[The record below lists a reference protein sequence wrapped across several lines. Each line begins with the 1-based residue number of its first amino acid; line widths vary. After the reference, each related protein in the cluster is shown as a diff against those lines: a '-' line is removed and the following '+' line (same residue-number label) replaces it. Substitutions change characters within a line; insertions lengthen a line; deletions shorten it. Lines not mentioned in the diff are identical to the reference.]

1 MKKNAINDYLTEL
14 QLIWTRQHH
23 PALTAQAASEHW
35 AHADYLE
42 HLLEGECHRRR
53 ENRIQRR
60 LQAARFPV
68 PKTLDAFDWSWPKK
82 IDRTHV
88 MDLMRLAFLET
99 RANVILIGGVG
110 LGKSH
115 IATAV
120 GRQACLEGHSALWV
134 STIDMINALI
144 AAQAA
149 ARLRQE
155 LKKYLA
161 PELLILDELG
171 YLPID
176 KQGADLLFQ
185 VIGSRY
191 ERGSILLTTNR
202 PFKQWAAIFNN
213 DNTLASAVL
222 DRLLHHAQTLVI
234 EGQSYRMKDQANP

>member
-1 MKKNAINDYLTEL
+1 MKSHLCDYLKEL
-14 QLIWTRQHH
+14 QLTWSLQHH
-23 PALTAQAASEHW
+23 EALAQEAAQNGE
-35 AHADYLE
+35 AHASYLE
-42 HLLEGECHRRR
+42 RVLEGECHRRR
-53 ENRIQRR
+53 EIRIQRR

-68 PKTLDAFDWSWPKK
+68 LKTLDAFDWSWPKK

-88 MDLMRLAFLET
+88 MDLMRLAFLDT
-99 RANVILIGGVG
+99 KTNVILLGGVG

-115 IATAV
+115 IASAI
-120 GRQACLEGHSALWV
+120 GRQACLDGRSVLWTTAIEMV
-134 STIDMINALI
+134 NALI
-144 AAQAA
+144 ASQATQ
-149 ARLRQE
+149 RLRQE

-185 VIGSRY
+185 VIGGRY

-202 PFKQWAAIFNN
+202 TFKQWAGIFNN
-213 DNTLASAVL
+213 DTTLASAVL

-234 EGQSYRMKDQANP
+234 DGQSYRMKDRANP